1 MLAAIDFTTIEVWS
15 PRGLVTYY
23 LLAVME
29 LATRRVHFAGL
40 TVHPDEAWIKQ
51 AARNM
56 VAFDD
61 GFLVGKR
68 YVLMDRDAKFSQ
80 TFRAILRDAEVK
92 PVRLPPQTPNLNGH
106 LERYWR
112 SLRHDCL
119 DRMIFFGET
128 MLRRALAAYEVYYHH
143 ERNHQGLHNRLIE
156 AGEEVGRCT
165 GPVECRERLGGL
177 FQYYY
182 RAA

>member
-1 MLAAIDFTTIEVWS
+1 
-15 PRGLVTYY
+15 
-23 LLAVME
+23 
-29 LATRRVHFAGL
+29 
-40 TVHPDEAWIKQ
+40 
-51 AARNM
+51 M

-92 PVRLPPQTPNLNGH
+92 AGAATAANSESQCAFGALLAEP
-106 LERYWR
+106 
-112 SLRHDCL
+112 SHDCL
-119 DRMIFFGET
+119 DRMIFFGEA

-165 GPVECRERLGGL
+165 GVD
-177 FQYYY
+177 
-182 RAA
+182 